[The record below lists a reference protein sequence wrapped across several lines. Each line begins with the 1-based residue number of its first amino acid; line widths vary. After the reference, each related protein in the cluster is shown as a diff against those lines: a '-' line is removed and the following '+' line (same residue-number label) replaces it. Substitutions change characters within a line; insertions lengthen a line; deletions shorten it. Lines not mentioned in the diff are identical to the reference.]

1 VALKRIHIVKDVAPV
16 LIAGSWKASSGT
28 TYIQAVNPRTTET
41 LPTQFPVSPWS
52 ELDRVL
58 NAAVKAFSE
67 LKTMPAEVR
76 SDFLERYASRIEKRK
91 KELAEIAT
99 QETGLHVEP
108 RLVGNELPR
117 SIDQL
122 RQAANAVRDRSW
134 SMPTIDAEKNIRSMY
149 IALGPVLTIGPNN
162 FPFAYNAVSGG
173 DFASA
178 IAAGC
183 SVLAKGHPA
192 HPKTTQLLA
201 EEASQA
207 SNEAGLPPSTV
218 QMIYHLTSENGLKL
232 AADPRLGAI
241 GFTGSSATG
250 LALKKIADEHG
261 KPIFLEM
268 SSLNPVVLLPKAIE
282 ERPQAVFDEVTGSCL
297 VGMGQ
302 FCTNPGLLFFLA
314 GSGTESFL
322 AKMTEKYR
330 ENLVSPMLTKGV
342 RDNLADSVKTLQD
355 AGAKLVTGGRPASP
369 GFSFENTLLRTTGEV
384 FLKNPTGLQR
394 EAFGNTTLAIVCKD
408 VSELK
413 SVLNTLEGQLC
424 GSIYSHQA
432 GEEDN
437 IYAQLEPIL
446 RQRVGRLLNDKMP
459 TGVAVTAA
467 MNHGGPFP
475 ATGHPHF
482 TAVGFPASIR
492 RFCML
497 ACYDHVRP
505 NRLPEELR

>member
-1 VALKRIHIVKDVAPV
+1 MKDIAPI
-16 LIAGSWKASSGT
+16 LIGGSWKTSSAT
-28 TYIQAVNPRTTET
+28 SYIQAVNPKSTET

-52 ELDRVL
+52 ELDQTL
-58 NAAVKAFSE
+58 KSAVKAFSE
-67 LKTMPAEVR
+67 LRTMPAEAR
-76 SDFLERYASRIEKRK
+76 SDFLERYATRIEKRK
-91 KELAEIAT
+91 KELMEIAT
-99 QETGLHVEP
+99 QETGLAVEP
-108 RLVGNELPR
+108 RLMGNELPR
-117 SIDQL
+117 TVDQL
-122 RQAANAVRDRSW
+122 RQASKAVRERSW
-134 SMPTIDAEKNIRSMY
+134 AMPTIDAEKNIRSIY
-149 IALGPVLTIGPNN
+149 IPLGPVLTIGPNN

-178 IAAGC
+178 IAAGGT
-183 SVLAKGHPA
+183 VVAKGHPA

-201 EEASQA
+201 EEAHQA
-207 SNEAGLPPSTV
+207 ANEAGLPIGSI
-218 QMIYHLTSENGLKL
+218 QMIYHVSNEDGLRL

-241 GFTGSSATG
+241 GFTGSRATG
-250 LALKKIADEHG
+250 LALKKVADEHG
-261 KPIFLEM
+261 KPVFLEM

-314 GSGTESFL
+314 GPGSESFL
-322 AKMTEKYR
+322 AKMAEKYR
-330 ENLVSPMLTKGV
+330 TNPLAPMLTKGV
-342 RDNLADSVKTLQD
+342 RDNLADSVKALQD
-355 AGAKLVTGGRPASP
+355 AGAKLVTGGKPASS
-369 GFSFENTLLRTTGEV
+369 GFSFENTLLRTTGEA

-394 EAFGNTTLAIVCKD
+394 EAFGNATLAIICRD
-408 VSELK
+408 VAELK
-413 SVLNTLEGQLC
+413 AALSTLEGQLC
-424 GSIYSHQA
+424 GSIYSHQG
-432 GEEDN
+432 GEEEG

-446 RQRVGRLLNDKMP
+446 RQKVGRLLNDKMP

-497 ACYDHVRP
+497 ACYDHVRA